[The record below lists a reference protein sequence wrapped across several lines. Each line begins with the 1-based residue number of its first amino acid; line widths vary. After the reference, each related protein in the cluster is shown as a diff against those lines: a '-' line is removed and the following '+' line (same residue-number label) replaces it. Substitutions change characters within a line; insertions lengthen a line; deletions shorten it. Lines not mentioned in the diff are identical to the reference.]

1 MIRKERMI
9 NDKASA
15 AAPIADT
22 LYESDAVLPYGNM
35 VHRTEANV
43 SYPDSEL

>member
-1 MIRKERMI
+1 MIREDRVI

-15 AAPIADT
+15 ATSIADT

-35 VHRTEANV
+35 VHRAEANV
-43 SYPDSEL
+43 FLP